1 MENDLRLVVDTLP
14 GLVWTALPT
23 GQVDFLN
30 QPWCDYAGMT
40 LEEASGVG
48 WLTAVCP
55 DDLSKLVKDW
65 ESILESGVPGEIE
78 ARLRRS
84 DGIFRW
90 FLFRANPLRDA
101 SGNIVK
107 WIGTN
112 TDIED
117 RVVAED
123 SLRASEQHLQQ
134 LVDTLKTHI
143 EDQKRAEFILAAE
156 KRLLEMVA
164 TGESLT
170 RVLTELCR
178 VVEAETYAYC
188 SIVLVD
194 PMGAYLEGSVAP
206 SLPKSFVDAIDGRP
220 VNEDSGPCAMAAF
233 LNQQVISADIA
244 TDTRWSEW
252 EWCPLALQ
260 HGLRACWSTP
270 IRSKLGK
277 ALGAFALYCDQ
288 PRTPTAF
295 DQKVID
301 QFTHLA
307 SIAIDRARSDAA
319 LQRSEDLLAAVQH
332 LSSTGAFSW
341 RVATDEIAWSK
352 EVYRLFE
359 VDEAVPV
366 TLELVASRV
375 HPEDLVS
382 FHEMIERQ
390 RSGSDF
396 EYETRLLMRD
406 GSIKYV
412 HVVAHATK
420 DRDGTVEYIA
430 AVQNVTDRRLSEE
443 ALERARLELAR
454 VARISAASAL
464 TASIAHEVNQPLSGV
479 ITNGGTS
486 LRMLTEDPPN
496 VGAAIETMQR
506 AIRDANR
513 AAQVVARVRALYRK
527 DEAASDW
534 LDLNEAVR
542 EVVLLSA
549 NEIARARV
557 TVVSELSNDLP
568 LVRGD
573 RVQLQQVVL
582 NLLLNGIEAMGPVVG
597 RPRQLVI
604 QTESEEDDRIRL
616 CVRDNGSG
624 LDPNNLNQPFEAFYT
639 TKGGGMGIGLSV
651 SRSIIQNHDGR
662 LWAMTNDGPG
672 ATFAFSIPRESDR
685 GIASA

>member
-1 MENDLRLVVDTLP
+1 MENGFRLVVDTLP
-14 GLVWTALPT
+14 GLVWTALPN

-40 LEEASGVG
+40 LDEASGAG

-55 DDLSKLVKDW
+55 DDLPNLGERW
-65 ESILESGVPGEIE
+65 QSILKSGEPGEIE
-78 ARLRRS
+78 VRLRGT
-84 DGIFRW
+84 DGLFRW
-90 FLFRANPLRDA
+90 FLFRANPLREA
-101 SGNIVK
+101 SGEIVK

-117 RVVAED
+117 RVRAEE
-123 SLRASEQHLQQ
+123 SLRASEHRLRQI
-134 LVDTLKTHI
+134 VDTLQVHI
-143 EDQKRAEFILAAE
+143 EEQKRAEFILAAE

-170 RVLTELCR
+170 QVLTELCR

-194 PMGAYLEGSVAP
+194 PMGTYLERSVAP
-206 SLPKSFVDAIDGRP
+206 SLPESFVEAIDGRP

-233 LNQQVISADIA
+233 LNEQVISADIA

-252 EWCPLALQ
+252 DWCPLALR

-270 IRSKLGK
+270 IHSKKGK
-277 ALGAFALYCDQ
+277 ALGVFALYCDQ
-288 PRTPTAF
+288 PRTPTAL

-319 LQRSEDLLAAVQH
+319 LKRSEDLLAAVQH

-359 VDEAVPV
+359 VDDDVPV
-366 TLELVASRV
+366 TLSLVASRV
-375 HPEDLVS
+375 HPDDLIS
-382 FHEMIERQ
+382 FHEMLERQ
-390 RSGSDF
+390 RNGSDF
-396 EYETRLLMRD
+396 EYENRLLMRD

-412 HVVAHATK
+412 HVVAHATN
-420 DRDGTVEYIA
+420 DRDGNLEYIA
-430 AVQNVTDRRLSEE
+430 AIQDVTGRRLSAE

-479 ITNGGTS
+479 ITNAGTS

-506 AIRDANR
+506 AIRDGNR

-527 DEAASDW
+527 NETTSDW

-542 EVVLLSA
+542 EVISLSA
-549 NEIARARV
+549 NEIKRARV
-557 TVVSELSNDLP
+557 TVITKLSNDLP

-582 NLLLNGIEAMGPVVG
+582 NLLLNGIEAMGSVAG
-597 RPRQLVI
+597 RGRQLII
-604 QTESEEDDRIRL
+604 QTESEEDDRVRL

-624 LDPNNLNQPFEAFYT
+624 LDPENLNQPFEAFYT

-651 SRSIIQNHDGR
+651 SRSIIQSHDGR
-662 LWAMTNDGPG
+662 LWAMSNDGPG
-672 ATFAFSIPRESDR
+672 ATFAFSIPREFDR
-685 GIASA
+685 ATVSA